1 MGIKVMLADDHV
13 LCRQGIRELLVFD
26 DSIEV
31 ISEASDGEECLKQ
44 LEKIMPEILLLDI
57 NMPKLNG
64 IDVLKEIKKRQY
76 TVKVLILT
84 FHNEIDYLMK
94 AFDLGVE
101 GYMMKDS
108 DSSELRRA
116 ISCIANGKTYIQ
128 PSLIPLL
135 NSNLRNRDTDKS
147 KLEILTNRE
156 KEMLS
161 YLSKGMLNKEIAVE
175 LKISERTVKN
185 HISNLFKKIDVNDR
199 TQAAVFAIKNGL
211 VDLY

>member
-13 LCRQGIRELLVFD
+13 LFRQGIKELLVYD
-26 DSIEV
+26 GNIE
-31 ISEASDGEECLKQ
+31 IINEASDGEECLKQ
-44 LEKIMPEILLLDI
+44 LENNMPEILILDI

-64 IDVLKEIKKRQY
+64 MDVLKEIKKKQY
-76 TVKVLILT
+76 PVKVLILT
-84 FHNEIDYLMK
+84 FHNEIDYLIK

-101 GYMMKDS
+101 GYLKKDT
-108 DSSELRRA
+108 DSLELKRA
-116 ISCIANGKTYIQ
+116 ISFIVDGKTYIQ
-128 PSLIPLL
+128 PDLIPLL
-135 NSNLRNRDTDKS
+135 NSNLRNRDIDKN
-147 KLEILTNRE
+147 KLEIITNRE
-156 KEMLS
+156 KEMLI
-161 YLSKGMLNKEIAVE
+161 YLAKGMLNKEIAVE

>member
-1 MGIKVMLADDHV
+1 MLADDHV
-13 LCRQGIRELLVFD
+13 LCRQGIRELLLFD
-26 DSIEV
+26 GSIEV

-76 TVKVLILT
+76 PVKVLILT

-101 GYMMKDS
+101 GYMIKDS

-128 PSLIPLL
+128 PSLIPFL
-135 NSNLRNRDTDKS
+135 NSNLRNRNNDKS
-147 KLEILTNRE
+147 KLEILTSRE

-161 YLSKGMLNKEIAVE
+161 YLSKGMLNKEIAIE

>member
-1 MGIKVMLADDHV
+1 MLADDHV

>member
-1 MGIKVMLADDHV
+1 MLADDHV

-26 DSIEV
+26 GSIEV

-44 LEKIMPEILLLDI
+44 LEEIMPEILLLDI

-76 TVKVLILT
+76 PVKVLILT

-101 GYMMKDS
+101 GYLIKNS
-108 DSSELRRA
+108 DSLELKRA

-161 YLSKGMLNKEIAVE
+161 YLSKGMLNKEIAIE

>member
-26 DSIEV
+26 GSIEV

-76 TVKVLILT
+76 PVKVLILT
-84 FHNEIDYLMK
+84 FHNEIDYLVK

-101 GYMMKDS
+101 GYMIKDS

-116 ISCIANGKTYIQ
+116 ILCIANGKTYIQ
-128 PSLIPLL
+128 PSLIPFL
-135 NSNLRNRDTDKS
+135 NSNLRNRNNDKS
-147 KLEILTNRE
+147 KLEILTSRE

-161 YLSKGMLNKEIAVE
+161 YLSKGMLNKEIAIE